1 VASVILGVIALQERQ
16 LLVNGRKSQAIA
28 SASQAAAVHR
38 VAQKQA
44 RIGFDRQSLPRDS
57 HMPSGERRLLPSLR
71 SLDESLPP
79 SQLINTTLT
88 ASHIYGSFII
98 LLRAGQR

>member
-57 HMPSGERRLLPSLR
+57 
-71 SLDESLPP
+71 LPP
-79 SQLINTTLT
+79 SQLINTAWT
-88 ASHIYGSFII
+88 AITSLPVVSSFS
-98 LLRAGQR
+98 